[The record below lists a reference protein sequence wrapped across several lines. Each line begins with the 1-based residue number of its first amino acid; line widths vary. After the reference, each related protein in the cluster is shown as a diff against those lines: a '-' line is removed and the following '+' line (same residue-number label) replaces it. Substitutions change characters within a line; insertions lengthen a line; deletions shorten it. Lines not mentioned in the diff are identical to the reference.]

1 MPVLRVQIPL
11 LLLRVPQV
19 REEMGKILGDD
30 EFEEIFKIIDFD
42 GSGEIGID
50 EFFDNISKVVTGS
63 ININDMRTK
72 ALIEASTNTLRAE
85 IGAGFA
91 DLKNEIQAR
100 G

>member
-1 MPVLRVQIPL
+1 
-11 LLLRVPQV
+11 
-19 REEMGKILGDD
+19 MGKILGDD

-91 DLKNEIQAR
+91 DLKTEIQAR